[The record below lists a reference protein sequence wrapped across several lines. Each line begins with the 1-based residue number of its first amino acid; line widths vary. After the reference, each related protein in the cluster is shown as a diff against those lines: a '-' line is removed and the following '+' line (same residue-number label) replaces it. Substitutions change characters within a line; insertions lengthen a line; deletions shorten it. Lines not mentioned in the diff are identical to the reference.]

1 MDPRT
6 SRRGS
11 ELARAIMGAAA
22 AVALLATV
30 PPGLGAQGVE
40 IVPQVGV
47 FLPLNE
53 LGSTQAAGGRVDL
66 GRRESALALGLAAEL
81 EVPGP
86 LALRG
91 GLLYGTSAELPVA
104 GSGCPE
110 CRASSSLLVLGGT
123 ALLRPPSLTLA
134 RPYLLGGI
142 GLKRYGL
149 DDDDLQA
156 SGLSPVMED
165 RTRTAVQVGVG
176 LELRLGLMRATV
188 EVSDFVSRFR
198 PAEGEDGLQNDVFLM
213 VGLRL

>member
-1 MDPRT
+1 MDPGG
-6 SRRGS
+6 SPDRR
-11 ELARAIMGAAA
+11 EVTRALLVTAAA
-22 AVALLATV
+22 LACLAAGPRALHS
-30 PPGLGAQGVE
+30 QGVE
-40 IVPQVGV
+40 MVPQVGV

-53 LGSTQAAGGRVDL
+53 LGSTQATGGPVDL

-91 GLLYGTSAELPVA
+91 GFLYGPSAELPVA
-104 GSGCPE
+104 GAGCPE
-110 CRASSSLLVLGGT
+110 CRARSSLLILGGT
-123 ALLRPPSLTLA
+123 ALFRPAPLTLA

-149 DDDDLQA
+149 DDDDLHA
-156 SGLSPVMED
+156 SGVSPVTED

-176 LELRLGLMRATV
+176 LELRLGPMRATV

-198 PAEGEDGLQNDVFLM
+198 PTQGEDGLQNDVFLM
-213 VGLRL
+213 VGVRL